1 MISDLQLFQIYGA
14 MARHAAESQKVSATN
29 IANADVP
36 GFKADEIESFEDF
49 LSRTMQSAGAEGL
62 GSGFKTHTSGAPS
75 DPNGNNVSLEQEVF
89 NSAEALGQ
97 HNMALTVYS
106 KSIDL
111 LRTALG
117 KPR

>member
-1 MISDLQLFQIYGA
+1 MISDLKLFQVYGA
-14 MARHAAESQKVSATN
+14 MARHAAESQRVSATN
-29 IANADVP
+29 VANADAP
-36 GFKADEIESFEDF
+36 GFKAGEIESFEAF
-49 LSRTMQSAGAEGL
+49 LARTMQAGGTGDIMA
-62 GSGFKTHTSGAPS
+62 GFKVGTSGAPA
-75 DPNGNNVSLEQEVF
+75 DPNGNNVSLEQEIF